1 LAGNLFR
8 GSNEFSIWNIS
19 DFLRFLRRPTQ
30 KEEPFMRSTLFAM
43 ATTAAVLLPLA
54 SVPASAGQMQ
64 LAQADIRVGP
74 GPAVEERRG
83 PGVTIEERHHR
94 PGVVIEETEG
104 RRRDCVSRSESASRN
119 GVTVTEHERDCR

>member
-1 LAGNLFR
+1 LPGNLFR
-8 GSNEFSIWNIS
+8 GSTNFPSGTFQTFSGCYEGHS
-19 DFLRFLRRPTQ
+19 E
-30 KEEPFMRSTLFAM
+30 KEPFMRSTLFAM
-43 ATTAAVLLPLA
+43 ATAAAVLLPLTA
-54 SVPASAGQMQ
+54 APASAGQMQ

-94 PGVVIEETEG
+94 PGVTIEETEG
-104 RRRDCVSRSESASRN
+104 RRRDCVSRSESTSRN